1 MLSSSLA
8 CPYRQA
14 LKLVAV
20 ANLASTL
27 VGVPVAWF
35 AMLLIEGAGGAL
47 LSVLPEH
54 IANSAAFRYASFPL
68 FAAWI
73 GGSSPLEVKGA
84 FVVLMGVF
92 CWVSVL
98 SERWVLARYRPMLD
112 ANVLSRSV
120 AMRPNP
126 SFKRSPNSVAP
137 GPRGSEV
144 YHLPHGPGATLLGAR
159 LTRTLGS
166 TDTSSQP
173 FQGVPA
179 LCGCSSVAAHF
190 RGTETQYVRSSLVA
204 RPSGRHLGLRLGAVP
219 RCGLTP
225 RSSGAPTAWR
235 QAREPVLLI
244 IQLAGLAPCRWVPLN
259 SHVRRH
265 RSKPFIARVS
275 MAQGGGRTHQTK
287 QECEIGDDRTKPNRF
302 KARHSSCSHQCIAS

>member
-1 MLSSSLA
+1 MLALSWPVQWLAFFPVVAGEAAMLSSSLA

-120 AMRPNP
+120 VRAN
-126 SFKRSPNSVAP
+126 VA
-137 GPRGSEV
+137 S
-144 YHLPHGPGATLLGAR
+144 Y
-159 LTRTLGS
+159 
-166 TDTSSQP
+166 
-173 FQGVPA
+173 
-179 LCGCSSVAAHF
+179 
-190 RGTETQYVRSSLVA
+190 
-204 RPSGRHLGLRLGAVP
+204 
-219 RCGLTP
+219 
-225 RSSGAPTAWR
+225 
-235 QAREPVLLI
+235 VLLCAVTVVAFT
-244 IQLAGLAPCRWVPLN
+244 LT
-259 SHVRRH
+259 S
-265 RSKPFIARVS
+265 
-275 MAQGGGRTHQTK
+275 
-287 QECEIGDDRTKPNRF
+287 
-302 KARHSSCSHQCIAS
+302 